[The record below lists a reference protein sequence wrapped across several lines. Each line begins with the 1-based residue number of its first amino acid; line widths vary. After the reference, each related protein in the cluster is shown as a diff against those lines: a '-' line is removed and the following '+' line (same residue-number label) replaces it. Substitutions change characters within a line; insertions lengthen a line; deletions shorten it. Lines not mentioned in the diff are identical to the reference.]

1 MRKYL
6 LGISAAAIVAL
17 AVAGCGSGDTGT
29 RSTDS
34 GTSTS
39 AENTGQAEHNDQDV
53 AFAQGMIPHHQQ
65 AVDMAKMAAEKATNP
80 QVKDLASRIEGAQDP
95 EIQQLTGML
104 DQWDASMPGMS
115 DTPTTSSM
123 PGMDHGDMSG
133 DGMMTDQ
140 EMQQL
145 ETAMGADFDRMW
157 VQMMT
162 KHHQGAVAMAKT
174 ELEQG
179 ESSGAKALAKKIVDA
194 QEAEI
199 TEMQGLSL

>member
-6 LGISAAAIVAL
+6 LGIGAAAIVAL
-17 AVAGCGSGDTGT
+17 AAACSSGD
-29 RSTDS
+29 DMS
-34 GTSTS
+34 GMDTSQTQTSTS
-39 AENTGQAEHNDQDV
+39 ADSTGQATHNDQDI

-65 AVDMAKMAAEKATNP
+65 AVDMATMAAEKATNG

-95 EIQQLTGML
+95 EIQQLTDML
-104 DQWDASMPGMS
+104 DQWGASMPGMS
-115 DTPTTSSM
+115 DMPTTSSM
-123 PGMDHGDMSG
+123 PGMDMGG
-133 DGMMTDQ
+133 DGMMTDE

-145 ETAMGADFDRMW
+145 EQATGADFDRLW
-157 VQMMT
+157 VQMMI

-174 ELEQG
+174 EIEQG
-179 ESSGAKALAKKIVDA
+179 ENPDAKALAQQIVTA